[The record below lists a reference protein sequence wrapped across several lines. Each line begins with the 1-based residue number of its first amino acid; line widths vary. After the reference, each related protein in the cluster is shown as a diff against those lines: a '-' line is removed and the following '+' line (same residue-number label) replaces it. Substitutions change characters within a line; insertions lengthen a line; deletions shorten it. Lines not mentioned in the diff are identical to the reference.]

1 MIRAAGLERRQELE
15 KEEALLKARKEN
27 LDLETEIAANAAKL
41 NIINEYED
49 SYMAQPQ
56 STDMMNEYLDGGLAE
71 NTFDEDASDVYAQAA
86 LLVNTDSDAPPSRSR
101 TSKRTGKKCKSKFT
115 RAYGTESEYCT

>member
-1 MIRAAGLERRQELE
+1 MVRAAGLERSQELE

-49 SYMAQPQ
+49 
-56 STDMMNEYLDGGLAE
+56 
-71 NTFDEDASDVYAQAA
+71 
-86 LLVNTDSDAPPSRSR
+86 
-101 TSKRTGKKCKSKFT
+101 
-115 RAYGTESEYCT
+115 